1 MLGVCGT
8 WSCGVSFFSV
18 CGGSSWHH
26 LSPLCSAGCGM
37 CEHFDT
43 AASEPSVFIDG
54 LTLTNVCSV
63 MPKRIPTKTCCFC
76 EWEGPNKHG
85 GGTSLKIDIR
95 DREALLRAFKQNW
108 TDFICVSE
116 CKSRGYVSLYV
127 FDYCNKFPRLIQIRL
142 LIICVQLISFLV

>member
-1 MLGVCGT
+1 MLCRLWNV
-8 WSCGVSFFSV
+8 WAL
-18 CGGSSWHH
+18 WHRGERAISIH
-26 LSPLCSAGCGM
+26 RRANA
-37 CEHFDT
+37 H
-43 AASEPSVFIDG
+43 
-54 LTLTNVCSV
+54 
-63 MPKRIPTKTCCFC
+63 KRLQCYAQ
-76 EWEGPNKHG
+76 EDPNKNLLFLWMRGSKQTWG
-85 GGTSLKIDIR
+85 GASLKIDIR